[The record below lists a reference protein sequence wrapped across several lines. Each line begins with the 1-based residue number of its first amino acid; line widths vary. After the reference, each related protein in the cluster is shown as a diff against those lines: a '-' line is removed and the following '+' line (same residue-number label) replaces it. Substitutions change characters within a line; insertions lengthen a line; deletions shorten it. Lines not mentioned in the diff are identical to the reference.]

1 MSALQSAVFTTPD
14 GAEIAYKIRPGRDT
28 FVLLHA
34 LGCDASLWTGVVAA
48 LPQDVGLLIPEMRG
62 HGGSTLGWRTPSV
75 ELWADDVVRLMGQ
88 KAIAAPAV
96 VGISLG
102 GYVALS
108 IAAAQPSLAR
118 AYGLVS
124 TTAAPDDEAGKQR
137 RAAAISTIRCSGW
150 RTYFDAQVPQLLNE
164 TRMHASERKEQ
175 LTRMFARAGDTG
187 LPPSLMALAARPD
200 RRPLL
205 VSIGVPTVVVVGA
218 LDEIT
223 PPDRARAIATAIGG
237 ARLHILDDTAHLSVL
252 ESPSKVAGLLGTL

>member
-1 MSALQSAVFTTPD
+1 VSALAGAVFTTPD

-48 LPQDVGLLIPEMRG
+48 LPPDVGLLIPEMRG
-62 HGGSTLGWRTPSV
+62 HGGSTLGWRAPSV
-75 ELWADDVVRLMGQ
+75 ELWADDVVRLMRQ
-88 KAIAAPAV
+88 KAIAAPAI

-108 IAAAQPSLAR
+108 IAAAQPALAR

-124 TTAAPDDEAGKQR
+124 TTAAPDDDAGKQR
-137 RAAAISTIRCSGW
+137 RAAAIATIRRDGW
-150 RTYFDAQVPQLLNE
+150 RAYLDAQAPQLLNG
-164 TRMHASERKEQ
+164 TRMHAAERKEQ

-187 LPPSLMALAARPD
+187 LPPALMALAARPD

-205 VSIGVPTVVVVGA
+205 LSIAAPTVAIVGA

-223 PPDRARAIATAIGG
+223 PPDRARAIATAIAG
-237 ARLHILDDTAHLSVL
+237 ARFHVLDDTAHLSVL
-252 ESPSKVAGLLGTL
+252 ESPTKVAALVGTL